1 MPLIVPGEADRND
14 LDFVYVLPELKSFR
28 DGGRF
33 TCNLGGGWLL
43 DLHIYIDGTSSR
55 RSRNNGEIKM
65 PQKFLGRSTE
75 TSLASSWQEGC
86 WVTPYLL
93 RTGDEIR

>member
-1 MPLIVPGEADRND
+1 MVID
-14 LDFVYVLPELKSFR
+14 LLATF
-28 DGGRF
+28 
-33 TCNLGGGWLL
+33 GGGWLL

-75 TSLASSWQEGC
+75 TSWASSWQQKVVGSLH
-86 WVTPYLL
+86 TY
-93 RTGDEIR
+93 